1 MHCSKWLTHF
11 RDNREP
17 RFRIPWERGVHPEP
31 GLRQPLI
38 RSLQRF
44 QIGESGAGKH
54 LSKLAATLNNPDYTA
69 AIALF
74 VAEEQRHA
82 ALMAE
87 ALRQLDAPLLRFHW
101 SDGVF
106 VLLRRVSGLRE
117 ELLVLLVPEMIAQR
131 YFRALHDGTRDPALR
146 AMFAQMDHDEEGHVA
161 FHQNTLAWLF
171 RDSGLLGRGLT
182 RIAWRVLF
190 RAACLVLILDHWSA
204 LRAARVS
211 PLDFWWDCGLIFD
224 EVAAKVFRTDSQ
236 PVAEAVSAAHE
247 LAIQF
252 QPSPPIPHLRS
263 P

>member
-1 MHCSKWLTHF
+1 MHFSKWLTHF

-17 RFRIPWERGVHPEP
+17 RFRVPWERGVHPEP
-31 GLRQPLI
+31 ELRQPLI

-44 QIGESGAGKH
+44 QVGESGAGRR
-54 LSKLAATLNNPDYTA
+54 LSKLAATLNNPDYTES
-69 AIALF
+69 IALF

-101 SDGVF
+101 SDAVF

-146 AMFAQMDHDEEGHVA
+146 AMFAQMVHDEEGHVV
-161 FHQNTLAWLF
+161 FHQSTLAWLF
-171 RDSGLLGRGLT
+171 RDHGLLRRSLT

-190 RAACLVLILDHWSA
+190 RGACLVLILDHWAA

-211 PLDFWWDCGLIFD
+211 PLNFWWDCGLIFD
-224 EVAAKVFRTDSQ
+224 EVAARVFRTDSQ
-236 PVAEAVSAAHE
+236 PIAEATPSTHRRE
-247 LAIQF
+247 TLF
-252 QPSPPIPHLRS
+252 QRHA
-263 P
+263 

>member
-1 MHCSKWLTHF
+1 MNHTKWLTHF
-11 RDNREP
+11 RDNREL
-17 RFRIPWERGVHPEP
+17 RFRIPWEAGVHPEP
-31 GLRQPLI
+31 ALRRPLI

-44 QIGESGAGKH
+44 QVGESGAGKH
-54 LSKLAATLNNPDYTA
+54 LSKLAGTLNSPEYSE

-74 VAEEQRHA
+74 VVEEQRHA

-87 ALRQLDAPLLRFHW
+87 ALRQLNAPLLRFHW
-101 SDGVF
+101 SDAAF

-146 AMFAQMDHDEEGHVA
+146 AMFAQMGHDEEGHVA
-161 FHQNTLAWLF
+161 FHQSTLAWLF
-171 RDSGLLGRGLT
+171 RESGLACRSLT
-182 RIAWRVLF
+182 RIAWRLLF
-190 RAACLVLILDHWSA
+190 RAACAVLILDHWSA

-236 PVAEAVSAAHE
+236 PSADAALAASE

-252 QPSPPIPHLRS
+252 RPSSAIPNLRS